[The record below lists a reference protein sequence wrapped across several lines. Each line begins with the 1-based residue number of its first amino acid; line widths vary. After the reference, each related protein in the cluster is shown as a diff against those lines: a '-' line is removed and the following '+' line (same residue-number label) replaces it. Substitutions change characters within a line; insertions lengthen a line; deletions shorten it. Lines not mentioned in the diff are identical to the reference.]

1 MLALVAGRCLETP
14 MTQNIRFCTAK
25 DGAKLAYALSGD
37 GPPLV
42 LTTAW
47 LSHLALRWRNLA
59 WQPWLETL
67 SNDYALL
74 RYDARGTGLSE
85 RDPEDLSFEAWLHD
99 LESVV
104 DAAGL
109 EQFSILGT
117 SQHGS
122 VAIAYAARHPE
133 RVRKLVLFGTSALGR
148 MLWHDRPVEMEKA
161 RVVAPLLRLGWG
173 QENNTL
179 LQVWANAFQPGGTL
193 AHWRAWCDLLRAAAS
208 ADIAVRTLEIGW
220 NLDVREAARNL
231 KCPVLVLH
239 PARDGIVPIEEG
251 RMLVRLIP
259 GSRFVEIDSDN
270 HTPLADEPSWPR
282 VVSEVRSFLGEPAP
296 AVAGRR
302 ALALDALTPRE
313 RAVLEGIAA
322 GLDNAELAASLGVSE
337 KTVRNHITR
346 VFDKISVK
354 HRYEAIVRAREA
366 GLGANSRLTQVR

>member
-14 MTQNIRFCTAK
+14 MKQNIRFCTAK

-47 LSHLALRWRNLA
+47 LTHLGPQWRALA
-59 WQPWLETL
+59 WQPWLDTF
-67 SNDYALL
+67 SNDYTLL
-74 RYDARGTGLSE
+74 RYDARGSGLSD
-85 RDPEDLSFEAWLHD
+85 RDPAELSFETWVRD
-99 LESVV
+99 LEAVV

-109 EQFSILGT
+109 EQFSILAACQG
-117 SQHGS
+117 GPA
-122 VAIAYAARHPE
+122 AIAYAARNPE
-133 RVRKLVLFGTSALGR
+133 RVRKLVLFGTYALGR
-148 MLWHDRPVEMEKA
+148 KLRQQPPIEVEKT
-161 RVVAPLLRLGWG
+161 RVVASLVPLGWE
-173 QENNTL
+173 QEDNAL
-179 LQVWANAFQPGGTL
+179 LQIWAHAFQPGGTL
-193 AHWRAWCDLLRAAAS
+193 AHWHAWCNMQRAATS
-208 ADIAVRTLEIGW
+208 AQTAVRLFEIGW
-220 NLDVREAARNL
+220 HVDVREAARTI

-259 GSRFVEIDSDN
+259 GSRFVELDSDN
-270 HTPLADEPSWPR
+270 HMLLADEPAWPR
-282 VVSEVRSFLGEPAP
+282 VVSAVRSFLGEPAP
-296 AVAGRR
+296 AVAGGR

-346 VFDKISVK
+346 VFDKIRVK

-366 GLGANSRLTQVR
+366 GLGANS